1 MALISILNRRS
12 LLAGSLGAALVA
24 GGFGRLRLA
33 AAADSFILAHAFV
46 TDHIVHP
53 VSLKFAER
61 LAALSNGQ
69 LTVDYHPGG
78 DLGDYIQQFEQTMQG
93 GLPMTMAGLATDF
106 DARLNV
112 GYLAYVVDNW
122 ESARRLY
129 GPGGQMAAILD
140 GVLNDLGLKL
150 IGTIPGGF
158 GSIAVRKGVD
168 RRPMDFPEDAA
179 GFKMRVPPFEIGVR
193 RFEAWG
199 FSPVPIPYSELYT
212 ALQLGTVD
220 GRSFGPPQ
228 EIWEMRDALGAY
240 ILTRDY
246 FDVAFWVANK
256 AWYEGLA
263 ADQRGWIDA
272 AAADAVN
279 LGWDEGQRREE
290 DQLQKLRDYGIEVM
304 ELTPDHLAKAKA
316 IVYAKEWPWMESTVG
331 GELMAKVRAAAGV
344 TQ

>member
-1 MALISILNRRS
+1 MADLMQWTRR
-12 LLAGSLGAALVA
+12 AVLGAALALA
-24 GGFGRLRLA
+24 GAPANLA
-33 AAADSFILAHAFV
+33 AADDFILAHAFV

-61 LAALSNGQ
+61 LAELSGGQ
-69 LTVDYHPGG
+69 LMVDYHPGG

-93 GLPMTMAGLATDF
+93 GIPMTMAGLATDF

-129 GPGGQMAAILD
+129 GPGGPMAAILD
-140 GVLNDLGLKL
+140 GVLADLDLKL

-168 RRPMDFPEDAA
+168 ARPRAFPEEAA

-199 FSPVPIPYSELYT
+199 FAAVPVPYAELYT

-246 FDVAFWVANK
+246 FDVAFWVANR
-256 AWYEGLA
+256 AWYDGLT
-263 ADQRGWIDA
+263 DEQRGWVDA
-272 AAADAVN
+272 AAAEATT
-279 LGWDEGQRREE
+279 LGWDEGQKREE
-290 DQLQKLRDYGIEVM
+290 AELRQIAGYGIEVL
-304 ELTPDHLAKAKA
+304 ELTPEQLAKAKA
-316 IVYAKEWPWMESTVG
+316 IVYEKEWPWMETVVG
-331 GELMAKVRAAAGV
+331 AELMGKVREAAGV
-344 TQ
+344 KP

>member
-1 MALISILNRRS
+1 MAHLLQWTRRAV
-12 LLAGSLGAALVA
+12 LGTALALTGTTANS
-24 GGFGRLRLA
+24 
-33 AAADSFILAHAFV
+33 AAADDFILAHAFV

-53 VSLKFAER
+53 VSVKFAER
-61 LAALSNGQ
+61 LAELSGSQ

-93 GLPMTMAGLATDF
+93 GIPMTMAGLATDF

-129 GPGGQMAAILD
+129 GPDGEMASIID
-140 GVLNDLGLKL
+140 GVLGDLGLKL
-150 IGTIPGGF
+150 MGTVPGGF

-168 RRPMDFPEDAA
+168 ARPRAFPEEAA

-199 FSPVPIPYSELYT
+199 FAAVPVPYSELYT

-256 AWYEGLA
+256 DWYEGLT
-263 ADQRGWIDA
+263 DEQRGWVDA
-272 AAADAVN
+272 AADEAER

-290 DQLQKLRDYGIEVM
+290 AQLQEIAGYGIEVL
-304 ELTPDHLAKAKA
+304 ELTAEQLAKAKA
-316 IVYAKEWPWMESTVG
+316 IVYEKEWPWMETVVG
-331 GELMAKVRAAAGV
+331 ADFMQQVRAAAGV
-344 TQ
+344 QQ